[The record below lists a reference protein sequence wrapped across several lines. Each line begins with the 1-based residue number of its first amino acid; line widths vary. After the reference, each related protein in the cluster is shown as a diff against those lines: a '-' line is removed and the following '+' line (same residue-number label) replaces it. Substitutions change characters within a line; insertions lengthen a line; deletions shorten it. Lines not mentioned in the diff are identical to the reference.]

1 MIEKKYALKRTYFG
15 QSWYIWHSSHLII
28 IVKIHSP
35 AEESDKTVGI
45 IPPRRPDSLFWIFKI
60 KMYSNIKRHN
70 QFRIWHP
77 FKRLPN

>member
-35 AEESDKTVGI
+35 AEESDETVGV
-45 IPPRRPDSLFWIFKI
+45 SYTTKKTGLSIFKI
-60 KMYSNIKRHN
+60 KMYFNIKRHN
-70 QFRIWHP
+70 QFRIWHL